1 MNHTILSYTSLPT
14 GGMDGTAV
22 DSAHL
27 LSQLEAILDT
37 HPWIDELGFVHPS
50 QFAALDEEANGSLVS
65 KPSHFCNSDTFFWSN
80 GHKLGIS
87 TLALFPLYGAAK
99 DAFMDSFRRYK
110 MLLDS
115 HGQNNKS
122 INVKTLKFS
131 QSDLDIVESEAMRHS
146 RVLVLLS
153 CDFGTAWNSR
163 KLVILRKQQF
173 PLFMDELLLS
183 TLVLSYAPKSECAW
197 SHRRWVIKMIADKC
211 ANLQEIVE
219 RESVLVKTIAENSKM
234 NYRAWNH
241 RCWLV
246 SYMSHAQ
253 VILELQNS
261 REWTVL
267 HVADNSCLHYQT
279 RLLLQMVENLKDDT
293 FSCAEFHQMWKEE
306 LHWNELLIRR
316 YFGREGLWLHRRF
329 LSLFWMKHL
338 TSGNQ
343 NINSHSLCKSS
354 ENDDIFMFINAELK
368 LLGHCTIIPD
378 NVFED
383 YEAQAVHSATYIM
396 WLAKQMPTPFGIE
409 LRNSSLYG
417 ALETSLKKTGKSFLL
432 ESVAENCVSIQQS
445 LN

>member
-1 MNHTILSYTSLPT
+1 
-14 GGMDGTAV
+14 MDGTV
-22 DSAHL
+22 NSFNL
-27 LSQLEAILDT
+27 LSQLEAILDS
-37 HPWIDELGFVHPS
+37 HPCLDELGFIHPS
-50 QFAALDEEANGSLVS
+50 QFAALDEEANGSPIS
-65 KPSHFCNSDTFFWSN
+65 KPSHSSNADTYFWSN
-80 GHKLGIS
+80 EHKLGIS

-115 HGQNNKS
+115 HGQ
-122 INVKTLKFS
+122 INESTNVNTLKFS
-131 QSDLDIVESEAMRHS
+131 QSHLDIVESEVMRHS

-153 CDFGTAWNSR
+153 SDFGTAWNSR

-183 TLVLSYAPKSECAW
+183 TLVLSCASKSERAW

-219 RESVLVKTIAENSKM
+219 RESGFVKTIAENSKM

-267 HVADNSCLHYQT
+267 HVADNSCLHYRT
-279 RLLLQMVENLKDDT
+279 RLLLQMVENLKDNHGPDA
-293 FSCAEFHQMWKEE
+293 FSGAEFHQMWKEE

-316 YFGREGLWLHRRF
+316 YFGREALWLHRRF
-329 LSLFWMKHL
+329 LSLFLMKHL
-338 TSGNQ
+338 ASSNQ
-343 NINSHSLCKSS
+343 DINGRSLCKSS
-354 ENDDIFMFINAELK
+354 EIDDIFMFINAELK
-368 LLGHCTIIPD
+368 LLDHCTIIPD
-378 NVFED
+378 KAFED
-383 YEAQAVHSATYIM
+383 YEAQAVHSASYAM
-396 WLAKQMPTPFGIE
+396 WLAKQMPMPFGIE

-417 ALETSLKKTGKSFLL
+417 TLETSIKKTGKSFLL
-432 ESVAENCVSIQQS
+432 DSLAENCISIQS